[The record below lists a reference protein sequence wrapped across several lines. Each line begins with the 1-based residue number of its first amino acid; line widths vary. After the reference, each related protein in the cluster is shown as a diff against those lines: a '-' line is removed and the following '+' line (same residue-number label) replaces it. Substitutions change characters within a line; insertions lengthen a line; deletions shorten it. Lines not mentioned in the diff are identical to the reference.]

1 MWQTHPVTWTDAA
14 KSDTK
19 TLAFALPLVC
29 FSSSVRFSR
38 KDAKIFLG
46 MSPSSVQ
53 KQQQQRSS
61 FPFELVVLC
70 KELPAMQRVR
80 GSAEGTAATRS
91 ARCHGLENCGT
102 SRSTSRLWP
111 CKQHAPEPTKPRR
124 RHRQF
129 PGWICPWE
137 EQRRKPS
144 CAAPNTLT

>member
-1 MWQTHPVTWTDAA
+1 MRQNQTQRHWHLLCPLFVFHPASVSLEKMRRYSLECRPAA
-14 KSDTK
+14 
-19 TLAFALPLVC
+19 FR
-29 FSSSVRFSR
+29 SSS
-38 KDAKIFLG
+38 
-46 MSPSSVQ
+46 SSGH
-53 KQQQQRSS
+53 
-61 FPFELVVLC
+61 PFHLSLLC